1 MIFVNPSQIGANPV
15 VTCGDGL
22 ALNDG
27 CVEDWLWICNDNGWE
42 YWSEDDFVLEDWSMN
57 GNGLADWHWIRR

>member
-27 CVEDWLWICNDNGWE
+27 CVEDWLWICNDNAMGGSIGRRMTL
-42 YWSEDDFVLEDWSMN
+42 YWKI
-57 GNGLADWHWIRR
+57 GQ